1 MKAGRRT
8 PGEYGGG
15 MSAPRRRRFRFALPG
30 AVIRA
35 DEAVARRIN
44 HRRTEPGVD
53 AFWRLLTGAA
63 DHGKLWF
70 AAAAVLVALGKPRAA
85 SRGLVSLGLASLVAN
100 VVGKTLVGGRR
111 PALTSIPVS
120 RRLDRSPT
128 SPSFPSGHT
137 ASAVA
142 FAAGAALE
150 SPPAGAALAPLA
162 AGVAYS
168 RLHTG
173 AHWFSDVVGGAA
185 IGAGAA
191 VLLKAASPLLRS
203 ARRSAAP
210 APTAE
215 TVDLPVLPRGAG
227 AFIVVNPSSGAGLGR
242 PDPQPVLAERFPD
255 ARVHELQEG
264 GDIAALVQEQLGS
277 AEPPRVLGISG
288 GDGTVSAMAHEA
300 RLAGLPLLVLPG
312 GTFNHFAKAAALESI
327 ETALDAFE
335 AGAGRRVDVAELR
348 FPDGSGDAVTRT
360 VLNTASVGLYPAFVA
375 EREKHVG
382 RWGKPV
388 AALIAAIRVVRSTGP
403 IEVEVDGGA
412 RSIWSVFVG
421 VDRYYPVSVAP
432 IERRRLDD
440 GLLDVRILSAGRRPK
455 TRGAVAL
462 AFGGRTDALVARLP
476 FLQGPPV
483 IEAFTSDGLSVR
495 ARDVDPGYAHDGEAS
510 VDTPGDGLELRIL
523 PAALEVY
530 SPRVP

>member
-1 MKAGRRT
+1 MPHTAG
-8 PGEYGGG
+8 GYGVG
-15 MSAPRRRRFRFALPG
+15 MSASRRRRSLFALPR
-30 AVIRA
+30 AVVRA
-35 DEAVARRIN
+35 DEAVARRVN
-44 HRRTEPGVD
+44 RRSTGPRADG
-53 AFWRLLTGAA
+53 FWRLLSGAA

-85 SRGLVSLGLASLVAN
+85 LRGVASLGLASLIAN
-100 VVGKTLVGGRR
+100 VVGKTLVGGDR
-111 PALTSIPVS
+111 PVLTSIPVS

-137 ASAVA
+137 ASAAA
-142 FAAGAALE
+142 FAAGVALE
-150 SPPAGAALAPLA
+150 SPAAGAALAPLA

-173 AHWFSDVVGGAA
+173 AHWFSDVAGGAA

-191 VLLKAASPLLRS
+191 LLLKAATPVLRS
-203 ARRSAAP
+203 LRRTATP

-215 TVDLPVLPRGAG
+215 TIDLPVLPRGAG
-227 AFIVVNPSSGAGLGR
+227 AFIVVNPGSGAGLGR
-242 PDPQPVLAERFPD
+242 PDPRPLLATRFPD
-255 ARVHELQEG
+255 ARVHQLQEG
-264 GDIAALVQEQLGS
+264 DDIAALVQEQLGS
-277 AEPPRVLGISG
+277 AEPPVVLGVSG

-327 ETALDAFE
+327 ESALDAFA
-335 AGAGRRVDVAELR
+335 AGSGRRVDVAELR
-348 FPDGSGDAVTRT
+348 FPAAGGDAVTRT
-360 VLNTASVGLYPAFVA
+360 VLNTASVGLYPAFVE
-375 EREKHVG
+375 EREKHEA

-388 AALIAAIRVVRSTGP
+388 AALIAAIRVVRSSSP
-403 IEVEVDGGA
+403 IEVEIDGKT

-421 VDRYYPVSVAP
+421 IDRYYPVTVAP

-440 GLLDVRILSAGRRPK
+440 GLLDVRILSAGPKPK

-476 FLQGPPV
+476 FLQGPPALD
-483 IEAFTSDGLSVR
+483 AFTGDRISVR

-510 VDTPGDGLELRIL
+510 TDTPGAGLELRIL
-523 PAALEVY
+523 PAALSVY
-530 SPRVP
+530 SPRTA

>member
-1 MKAGRRT
+1 
-8 PGEYGGG
+8 

-30 AVIRA
+30 AVVRA

-53 AFWRLLTGAA
+53 AFWRLLSGAA

-70 AAAAVLVALGKPRAA
+70 AAAAVLVALGNPRAA
-85 SRGLVSLGLASLVAN
+85 LRGVVSLGLASLVAN
-100 VVGKTLVGGRR
+100 VVGKTLVGGQR
-111 PALTSIPVS
+111 PALTSIPVA

-137 ASAVA
+137 ASAAA
-142 FAAGAALE
+142 FAVGVALE
-150 SPPAGAALAPLA
+150 SPSAGAALAPLA

-173 AHWFSDVVGGAA
+173 AHWFSDVAGGAA
-185 IGAGAA
+185 IGAAAA
-191 VLLKAASPLLRS
+191 VLLKAATSLLRS

-215 TVDLPVLPRGAG
+215 TVELPVLPRGAG
-227 AFIVVNPSSGAGLGR
+227 TFIVVNPGSGAGLGR
-242 PDPQPVLAERFPD
+242 PDPRPLLAKRFPD
-255 ARVHELQEG
+255 ARVHELQDG
-264 GDIAALVQEQLGS
+264 DDIAALVQEQLAS
-277 AEPPRVLGISG
+277 AEPPRVLGIAG

-348 FPDGSGDAVTRT
+348 FPAGGDAVTRT

-375 EREKHVG
+375 ERERHEG

-388 AALIAAIRVVRSTGP
+388 AAVIAAIRVVRSTNP
-403 IEVEVDGGA
+403 VEVEIDGRD

-440 GLLDVRILSAGRRPK
+440 GLLDVRILWAGRRPK
-455 TRGAVAL
+455 ARGAVAL
-462 AFGGRTDALVARLP
+462 AFGGRTDAFVARLP
-476 FLQGPPV
+476 LLQGPPV
-483 IEAFTSDGLSVR
+483 IDAFTDDRLSVR
-495 ARDVDPGYAHDGEAS
+495 ARDIDPGYAHDGEAS
-510 VDTPGDGLELRIL
+510 ADTPGEGLELRIL

-530 SPRVP
+530 SPRTP

>member
-1 MKAGRRT
+1 
-8 PGEYGGG
+8 
-15 MSAPRRRRFRFALPG
+15 MSASRRRSPRFSLPRR
-30 AVIRA
+30 VVRA
-35 DEAVARRIN
+35 DEAVARRIDR
-44 HRRTEPGVD
+44 RRTGPGVD
-53 AFWRLLTGAA
+53 AFWRLLSGAA

-70 AAAAVLVALGKPRAA
+70 AAAAVLVALGKPKAA
-85 SRGLVSLGLASLVAN
+85 LRGVASLGLASLVAN
-100 VVGKTLVGGRR
+100 VVGKSLVGGQR
-111 PALTSIPVS
+111 PVLTSIPLS

-128 SPSFPSGHT
+128 SPAFPSGHT

-142 FAAGAALE
+142 FAAGAMSE
-150 SPPAGAALAPLA
+150 SPSAGAALAPLA

-191 VLLKAASPLLRS
+191 VVLKAATRALSV

-215 TVDLPVLPRGAG
+215 SVELPVLPRGAG
-227 AFIVVNPSSGAGLGR
+227 AFIVVNPGSGAGLGR
-242 PDPQPVLAERFPD
+242 PDPRPALAERLPD

-264 GDIAALVQEQLGS
+264 DDIAALVQEQLGS
-277 AEPPRVLGISG
+277 TEPPRVLGVSG

-312 GTFNHFAKAAALESI
+312 GTFNHFAKAAAIASTEA
-327 ETALDAFE
+327 ALAAFE
-335 AGAGRRVDVAELR
+335 AGEGRRVDVAELR
-348 FPDGSGDAVTRT
+348 FPAGGGDAVTRT

-375 EREKHVG
+375 EREKYED

-388 AALIAAIRVVRSTGP
+388 AAVIAAIRVVRSTSP
-403 IEVEVDGGA
+403 IEVEIDGRR

-462 AFGGRTDALVARLP
+462 AFGGRTDAFVARLP

-483 IEAFTSDGLSVR
+483 IDAFTGDALSVR
-495 ARDVDPGYAHDGEAS
+495 AGDVDPGYAHDGEAS
-510 VDTPGDGLELRIL
+510 TETPGEGLDLRIL
-523 PAALEVY
+523 PGALAVY
-530 SPRVP
+530 SPRGR